1 MPTREEFKATR
12 RKNQQSQRTIALI
25 ITIAGALLIAAVLI
39 LPNLLRQSQQRPDT
53 NGTSMGDP
61 NAPVK
66 VEEFSDFQCPYCGL
80 FAQKME
86 PQFISE
92 YVTTGKVYLTFVPFS
107 FLGPESIR
115 AAEAAY
121 CAQDQGKFWE
131 YHDTLFKNQN
141 GEEQGAFA
149 DDRLQAFAVSLG
161 LNATDFNQCFNDGK
175 HRQQVVEDVNYG
187 KSKGVNGTP
196 SFTVNGQLVM
206 AEQLIAT
213 IDAALKAQP

>member
-1 MPTREEFKATR
+1 VPTREEFKAAR

-39 LPNLLRQSQQRPDT
+39 LPNLLRQSNQRPAT
-53 NGTSMGDP
+53 EGTSMGDP

-66 VEEFSDFQCPYCGL
+66 VEEFSDFQCPYCGK
-80 FAQKME
+80 FALETE
-86 PQFISE
+86 PQLIAE
-92 YVTTGKVYLTFVPFS
+92 YVQTGKVYLTFVPFS
-107 FLGPESIR
+107 FLGQESIR

-121 CAQDQGKFWE
+121 CALDQGKFWE

-149 DDRLQAFAVSLG
+149 DERLQAFAAG
-161 LNATDFNQCFNDGK
+161 IQLNTTEFDQCFKDGK
-175 HRQQVVEDVNYG
+175 HRQKVVDDVNYAQ
-187 KSKGVNGTP
+187 SKGVRGTP

-206 AEQLIAT
+206 AEKLIET